1 MLTVRLLG
9 PLAVDGT
16 AAIEFPTR
24 KTAMLFALLAFNPG
38 KTVRRDAVRNLLWS
52 DRGDAQSSGSL
63 RRALSDI
70 RRLLEC
76 HDAGDALWTSATEL
90 RLEADAVEVDV
101 DEFASLLTD
110 GGEDALARAALIY
123 RGDLLSDVKAADA
136 AFDDWLRIER
146 QSLRNAAE
154 RLAEKLSEIAGS
166 EPAFDAAERLAL
178 QLLRADEA
186 CEAAHRA
193 IIRTLIRR
201 GRHNAAIK
209 QYASCVDAVRE
220 HLGAEPE
227 DETKGLFDEARRH
240 TRKSQANGASD
251 GDARETI
258 AAEAEDA
265 TFAPKPRIAILQF
278 DSLSVDAD
286 QDHVAIGITEDLI
299 VELSKISDYHVFSRQ
314 SALLAGHDG
323 GCLAAL
329 HAELGA
335 TYVILGSVRRAESR
349 IRVNA
354 RLVDPR
360 SGQQLWANRYDRDID
375 DIFELL
381 DDISG
386 EIIDTIDAQI
396 RVHQRERLPRLHP
409 DNLDACEQFQRGMQH
424 AYRLTR
430 DEVDKAEAY
439 FRRAIELAPDFA
451 SPHAG
456 LAYVHLARVAL
467 NLTNDVA
474 GEMAQSI
481 RLAQRAISLQPSD
494 AFPVMV
500 LGGAMA
506 FGADHETGLELLERA
521 VAETPSHAQAYLS
534 LGQIQAVLGQHDE
547 AVQHIDK
554 ALSLCRQDL
563 AAGGDASAAIRY
575 DGPDTAN
582 PAATRPSAA
591 DIWPRMALA
600 AALVKLGRMDQAT
613 KLKTGGRQAAKR
625 DGRSKAKP
633 IATGARS
640 RGPARTI
647 EDLAR
652 LSQTLHGLRRAQAS
666 DPPGAGR
673 KA

>member
-90 RLEADAVEVDV
+90 RLEANAVEVDV
-101 DEFASLLTD
+101 EEFASLLTD

-227 DETKGLFDEARRH
+227 DETRVLFDEARRH
-240 TRKSQANGASD
+240 TRKSQTGGSTNGQA
-251 GDARETI
+251 GEAK
-258 AAEAEDA
+258 AAED
-265 TFAPKPRIAILQF
+265 TGFAAKPRIAILQF
-278 DSLSVDAD
+278 DSLTVVDD
-286 QDHVAIGITEDLI
+286 QDHIAVGITEDLI
-299 VELSKISDYHVFSRQ
+299 VELSQISDYHVFSRQ
-314 SALLAGHDG
+314 STIGAGHDG
-323 GCLAAL
+323 DNLTAL

-335 TYVILGSVRRAESR
+335 TYVILGSVRRADSR
-349 IRVNA
+349 IRVTA

-375 DIFELL
+375 DIFALL

-386 EIIDTIDAQI
+386 EIIETIDAQI
-396 RVHQRERLPRLHP
+396 RVHQRQRLPRLQSE
-409 DNLDACEQFQRGMQH
+409 NLDACEQFQHGMRH

-430 DEVDKAEAY
+430 EEVDKAEAH
-439 FRRAIELAPDFA
+439 FRQATALAPGFA
-451 SPHAG
+451 APYAG
-456 LAYVHLARVAL
+456 LAYVHLVRVAL
-467 NLTNDVA
+467 NLTSDVA
-474 GEMAQSI
+474 REMAQSI
-481 RLAQRAISLQPSD
+481 RLAQRAIDLQPSD
-494 AFPVMV
+494 SFPVMV

-506 FGADHETGLELLERA
+506 FSADHEAGLELLERA

-534 LGQIQAVLGQHDE
+534 LGQIQAVLGRQDE
-547 AVQHIDK
+547 AVRHIDR
-554 ALSLCRQDL
+554 ALSLSGQPAPLDRHD
-563 AAGGDASAAIRY
+563 AGDAAEPSGARLS
-575 DGPDTAN
+575 DT
-582 PAATRPSAA
+582 

-600 AALVKLGRMDQAT
+600 AALVKLGRMDEAT
-613 KLKTGGRQAAKR
+613 RIDGENRQNGKKGGRSGTK
-625 DGRSKAKP
+625 S

-640 RGPARTI
+640 RGPTRAI
-647 EDLAR
+647 EDLR
-652 LSQTLHGLRRAQAS
+652 VCGS
-666 DPPGAGR
+666 AG
-673 KA
+673 

>member
-38 KTVRRDAVRNLLWS
+38 KTIRREAVRNLLWS

-70 RRLLEC
+70 RRLLES

-90 RLEADAVEVDV
+90 RLEADAVQVDV
-101 DEFASLLTD
+101 EEFASLLTD
-110 GGEDALARAALIY
+110 GGEDALTRAALLY

-136 AFDDWLRIER
+136 SFDDWLRIER
-146 QSLRNAAE
+146 QSLRNVAE

-166 EPAFDAAERLAL
+166 EPAFDAAESLAL

-186 CEAAHRA
+186 CEEAHRA

-227 DETKGLFDEARRH
+227 DETKDLFDEARRH
-240 TRKSQANGASD
+240 TRNDQKTGAMAGEPPATNGA
-251 GDARETI
+251 
-258 AAEAEDA
+258 AAESS
-265 TFAPKPRIAILQF
+265 TFAAKPRIAILQF
-278 DSLSVDAD
+278 DSLTVDAD
-286 QDHVAIGITEDLI
+286 QDHIAVGITEDLI

-314 SALLAGHDG
+314 STFETGHDG
-323 GCLAAL
+323 DGLTAL

-335 TYVILGSVRRAESR
+335 TYVILGSVRRADGR
-349 IRVNA
+349 IRVTA

-375 DIFELL
+375 DIFALL

-386 EIIDTIDAQI
+386 EIIETIDAQI
-396 RVHQRERLPRLHP
+396 RVHQRERLPRLQA
-409 DNLDACEQFQRGMQH
+409 DNLDAWEQFQHGMRH

-430 DEVDKAEAY
+430 EEVDKAEAH
-439 FRRAIELAPDFA
+439 FRQANTLAPGFA
-451 SPHAG
+451 APYAG
-456 LAYVHLARVAL
+456 LAYVHLVRVAL
-467 NLTNDVA
+467 NLASDVA
-474 GEMAQSI
+474 QEMAQSI
-481 RLAQRAISLQPSD
+481 RLAQRAIDLQPSD
-494 AFPVMV
+494 SFPVMV

-506 FGADHETGLELLERA
+506 FGADHEAGLELLERA

-534 LGQIQAVLGQHDE
+534 LGQIQAVLGRQDE
-547 AVQHIDK
+547 AVRHIDR
-554 ALSLCRQDL
+554 ALSLSRQTSPSVRH
-563 AAGGDASAAIRY
+563 DAR
-575 DGPDTAN
+575 DTAG
-582 PAATRPSAA
+582 PSGTRLSDT

-600 AALVKLGRMDQAT
+600 AALVKLGRMDEAT
-613 KLKTGGRQAAKR
+613 KLADQGRLGSGSVKTG
-625 DGRSKAKP
+625 SKP
-633 IATGARS
+633 ITTGARS
-640 RGPARTI
+640 RGPTRAI
-647 EDLAR
+647 EDLRVCGSA
-652 LSQTLHGLRRAQAS
+652 T
-666 DPPGAGR
+666 
-673 KA
+673 